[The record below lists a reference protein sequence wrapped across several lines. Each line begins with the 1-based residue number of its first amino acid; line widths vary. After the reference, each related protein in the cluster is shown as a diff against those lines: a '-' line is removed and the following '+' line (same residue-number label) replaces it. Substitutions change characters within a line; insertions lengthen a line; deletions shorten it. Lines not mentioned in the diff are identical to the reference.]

1 MGLSHSPLLKMNP
14 SRLPRLSWSLLGF
27 SFGVFAAT
35 AVAQDEE
42 PATISFPAPA
52 SEAVPPAAPATPAA
66 PAAPTAP
73 VSLSTIDF
81 MRSPLV
87 RNPDLNSSGSHVA
100 ALFSGGGES
109 YQLIVR
115 DRATAS
121 DITLGGGEAAVVD
134 TFRWLD
140 DTHIAYN
147 LVSYDGRD
155 IGLMVADIT
164 DPANSYPVY
173 QYGAARIVAVPP
185 ANPLRPLVWVSV
197 GAADGSPAVVELD
210 AATNRGGFVDIR
222 GDAEDEGL
230 VEVSQRHSDAIVSV
244 VPLPEGDQ
252 LGYLPDGSGRLGYAY
267 TVIDGEVYMHVW
279 DGKEW
284 FLSPL
289 DFTRADVV
297 DVGNEPGQLVMVIDG
312 GPGETSTLRFV
323 DAVTGT
329 LGEVLLQDS
338 TYDFNGS
345 VFRDPASRAIVGAFY
360 DRNGPNSTWFDEG
373 YREVQT
379 ALNGYFPNK
388 VVRLVDV
395 SDNGNVML
403 VAVTSDRDPIGY
415 FTIDLESKK
424 IDVVQGERPWLPG
437 SLLSPTSIL
446 KYTTSD
452 GKKLDAYVTLPEGT
466 SKANPAPLIVLPH
479 GGPWARSSWGFDS
492 EAQLLAH
499 NGYAVIQPN
508 YRGSTG
514 YDWMFTSEERG
525 DLAMMHDDVTQA
537 VRTVVKTGMI
547 DANRVGIS
555 GGGFGGYLALTG
567 LVEESDLYACGV
579 TVSGLFDWQ
588 RVANEIGLDRENN
601 RVYGELFTL
610 LGDPGSEA
618 AKYDLI
624 SSGRRVNQIKAPVLV
639 VSDKD
644 AQTVEGQESRELIDD
659 LLSAGVSHE
668 VHEVEGSILL
678 LESRVALF
686 ERMLDFFAKNLK

>member
-1 MGLSHSPLLKMNP
+1 MNP

-42 PATISFPAPA
+42 PPSISFPAPA
-52 SEAVPPAAPATPAA
+52 GTEAAPAAPATPAA
-66 PAAPTAP
+66 PVAPAP
-73 VSLSTIDF
+73 LRTIDF

-87 RNPDLNSSGSHVA
+87 RSPDLNSSGSHVA
-100 ALFSGGGES
+100 ALFSGGGET

-121 DITLGGGEAAVVD
+121 DITLGGGDAAVVD
-134 TFRWLD
+134 SFRWLD

-155 IGLMVADIT
+155 VGLMVADIT
-164 DPANSYPVY
+164 DPGSTYPIY
-173 QYGAARIVAVPP
+173 QYGAARIVAIRPD
-185 ANPLRPLVWVSV
+185 NPLQPLVWVSV
-197 GAADGSPAVVELD
+197 GAEDGSPAVVELD
-210 AATNRGGFVDIR
+210 AATNRGGFIDIR
-222 GDAEDEGL
+222 DENETEGL
-230 VEVSQRHSDAIVSV
+230 VEVAQRHSDTIISV

-252 LGYLPDGSGRLGYAY
+252 LGYLPDGSGSLGYAY
-267 TVIDGEVYMHVW
+267 TVIDDEVFMHVW

-312 GPGETSTLRFV
+312 APGETSTLRFV
-323 DAVTGT
+323 DAVAGT

-338 TYDFNGS
+338 EYDFNGS
-345 VFRDPASRAIVGAFY
+345 VFRDPASRSIVGAFY

-373 YREVQT
+373 YREVQK
-379 ALNGYFPNK
+379 ALNGYFPGK

-395 SDNGNVML
+395 SDDGNVML

-415 FTIDLESKK
+415 FTIDLDAKK

-437 SLLSPTSIL
+437 NRLSPTSIL

-452 GKKLDAYVTLPEGT
+452 GKKLDAYVTLPQGT

-479 GGPWARSSWGFDS
+479 GGPWARSTWGFDS
-492 EAQLLAH
+492 EAQLLAY

-508 YRGSTG
+508 YRGSTS
-514 YDWMFTSEERG
+514 YNWMFTEEERG
-525 DLAMMHDDVTQA
+525 DLTMMHDDVTQA
-537 VRTVVKTGMI
+537 VRTVIKTGMI
-547 DANRVGIS
+547 DADRIGIS
-555 GGGFGGYLALTG
+555 GGGFGGYLAITG
-567 LVEESDLYACGV
+567 LVEESDLYSCGV
-579 TVSGLFDWQ
+579 TVSGVFDWQ
-588 RVANEIGLDRENN
+588 RVANEIGLDREQNQ
-601 RVYGELFTL
+601 VYGQLFTL

-644 AQTVEGQESRELIDD
+644 AQTVEGQEARELIED

-668 VHEVEGSILL
+668 VHEVEISILL

-686 ERMLDFFAKNLK
+686 DRMLDFFGKNLK